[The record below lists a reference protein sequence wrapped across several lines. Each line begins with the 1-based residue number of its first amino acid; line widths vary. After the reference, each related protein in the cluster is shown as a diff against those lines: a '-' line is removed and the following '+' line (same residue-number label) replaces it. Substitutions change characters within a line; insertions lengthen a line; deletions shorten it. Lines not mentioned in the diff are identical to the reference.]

1 MVQRCQGI
9 YPQWTSQVALVVK
22 NPPANA
28 GDTGDVGS
36 IPGSQKSSEVGNGNP
51 LKYICLENPMGRGA
65 WRATVHGTT
74 KIRTQLS
81 NCQTMVE
88 GCYQNINFPIPWS
101 HVLCLCHQRRSSGTG
116 NTLQLS
122 GCALIFG
129 QGTTPQEIPA
139 RNLTIVHDFSIFFI
153 PHFYL
158 DPQVH

>member
-1 MVQRCQGI
+1 MQRCQGI

-51 LKYICLENPMGRGA
+51 LKYFCLENPMGRGA

-81 NCQTMVE
+81 DWTELNTVI
-88 GCYQNINFPIPWS
+88 GLPWWLRP
-101 HVLCLCHQRRSSGTG
+101 VKYLP
-116 NTLQLS
+116 
-122 GCALIFG
+122 AM
-129 QGTTPQEIPA
+129 QETWVWSLGWENPLKEEMA
-139 RNLTIVHDFSIFFI
+139 THSSIFAWRI
-153 PHFYL
+153 PRTEEPEGLQSKGSQREWQDWAINTFTF
-158 DPQVH
+158 